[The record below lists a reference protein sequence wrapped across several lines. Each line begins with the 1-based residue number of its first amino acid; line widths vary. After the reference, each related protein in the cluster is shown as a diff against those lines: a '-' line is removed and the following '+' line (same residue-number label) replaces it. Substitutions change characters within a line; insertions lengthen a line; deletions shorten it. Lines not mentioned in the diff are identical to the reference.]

1 MGTNPTPRRLQSPL
15 SNQPP
20 KQTQPCPE
28 GTGRTASRSTQWVP
42 NVFGK
47 RRSVPQAQGRRLGR
61 TEGQSCDKA
70 GNSGLSG
77 RGRALRGC
85 WASPAPPLLGR
96 RRQAVLVLS
105 VLRPALVIFDFS
117 FFAAEFIV
125 SPFGAGARLPE
136 HETPSASWE
145 GAAAAASAHP
155 LLCAFALAVVV
166 LREESR
172 DSSDTEQ
179 GSSGEKETPSCP
191 ERRQAVK
198 WNLRRRMEG

>member
-1 MGTNPTPRRLQSPL
+1 M
-15 SNQPP
+15 
-20 KQTQPCPE
+20 
-28 GTGRTASRSTQWVP
+28 
-42 NVFGK
+42 
-47 RRSVPQAQGRRLGR
+47 PQAQGRRLGR

-155 LLCAFALAVVV
+155 LLGAFALAVVV

-179 GSSGEKETPSCP
+179 GGQRGEGDPELPREKAGSEMESEAQDGRVRISHTPDREEKQRSS
-191 ERRQAVK
+191 AA
-198 WNLRRRMEG
+198 